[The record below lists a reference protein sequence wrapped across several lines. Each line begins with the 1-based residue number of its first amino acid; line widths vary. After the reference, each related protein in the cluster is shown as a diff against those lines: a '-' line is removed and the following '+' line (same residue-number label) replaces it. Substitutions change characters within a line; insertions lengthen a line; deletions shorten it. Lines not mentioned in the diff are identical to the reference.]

1 MEAEQVDHLK
11 KAGVPT
17 TDDLPKYTWYQALE
31 TEVVALFAGDK
42 SFPEEV
48 TAASGEVGVVLKET
62 SFYAESG
69 GQVADQGVIVLGDAR
84 CVCGLVITSRFVVL
98 NVMSYGGYVLH
109 IGTVEQGVVRKGD
122 RCTCNVDYERRML
135 IAPNHTLTHV
145 MNWALRRVLQ
155 TDVDQK
161 GSLVDEQKLRFDFN
175 NTKPV
180 APAQLAEIERLVN
193 EKVNSALT
201 VYTSVVPIE
210 EARQICSLRAV
221 FGEVGAF
228 SPSHPQHYPNMVRV
242 VSIGKP
248 VADLLA
254 DPKVGSFRL
263 RDR

>member
-1 MEAEQVDHLK
+1 
-11 KAGVPT
+11 
-17 TDDLPKYTWYQALE
+17 
-31 TEVVALFAGDK
+31 
-42 SFPEEV
+42 
-48 TAASGEVGVVLKET
+48 
-62 SFYAESG
+62 
-69 GQVADQGVIVLGDAR
+69 
-84 CVCGLVITSRFVVL
+84 
-98 NVMSYGGYVLH
+98 MSYGGYVLH

-161 GSLVDEQKLRFDFN
+161 GSLVDDQKLRFDFN

-221 FGEVGAF
+221 FGEVAF
-228 SPSHPQHYPNMVRV
+228 LSPLTRSITRTWSALCRLASRWRSCWRTRRWVCFLV
-242 VSIGKP
+242 VTRRIPSG
-248 VADLLA
+248 
-254 DPKVGSFRL
+254 
-263 RDR
+263 